1 MLVISDVSNFSPETD
16 NIVVNNLPRYALASS
31 NNQTSA
37 QLTCKLI
44 FSFKY
49 MVCVDAAG
57 SQSKQL
63 GA

>member
-1 MLVISDVSNFSPETD
+1 MFTIFSSEID

-44 FSFKY
+44 FLSNSWYVQMQQYPK
-49 MVCVDAAG
+49 ANN
-57 SQSKQL
+57 
-63 GA
+63 

>member
-16 NIVVNNLPRYALASS
+16 NIVFMMLLPRYALASS

-44 FSFKY
+44 FLSNTWYVWMQQDPK
-49 MVCVDAAG
+49 ANN
-57 SQSKQL
+57 
-63 GA
+63 